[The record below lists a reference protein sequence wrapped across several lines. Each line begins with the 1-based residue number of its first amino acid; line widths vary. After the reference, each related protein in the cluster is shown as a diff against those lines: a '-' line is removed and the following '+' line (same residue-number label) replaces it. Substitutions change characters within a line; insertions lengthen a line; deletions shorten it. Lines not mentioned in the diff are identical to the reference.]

1 MIRIA
6 FIALAAVIAFPCNA
20 KTHRSA
26 AAKHEFQRQQPCPA
40 TGQTRGKCPGYAIDH
55 ITPLCAGG
63 PDTPQ
68 NMQWQTIADAKSKDV
83 EEHRY
88 CRALKGTH

>member
-6 FIALAAVIAFPCNA
+6 LIFLAVVIAFRCNA

-40 TGQTRGKCPGYAIDH
+40 IGHTRAKSPGYFIDH
-55 ITPLCAGG
+55 IPPLCAGG
-63 PDTPQ
+63 PDTAR
-68 NMQWQTIADAKSKDV
+68 NMQWQTVADAKAKDV